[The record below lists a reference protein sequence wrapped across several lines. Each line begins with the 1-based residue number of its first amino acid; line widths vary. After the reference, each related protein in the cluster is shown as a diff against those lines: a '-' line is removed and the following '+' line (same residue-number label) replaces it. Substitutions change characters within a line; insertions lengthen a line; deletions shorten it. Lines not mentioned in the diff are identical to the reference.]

1 MSGHRE
7 RWLDDE
13 AGPLVRPYAITR
25 GRTRARGAPLD
36 LVTILVASG
45 EAVPPRSRLSPEQLR
60 LLWLCQIPHTVADLA
75 SRLELP
81 LGVIR
86 VLVDELI
93 EHRLLRVDLPAP
105 TELPDL
111 ATLRRIRDQL
121 RTI

>member
-7 RWLDDE
+7 RWLDED

-25 GRTRARGAPLD
+25 GRTRARGAKLD

-45 EAVPPRSRLSPEQLR
+45 EPVPPRLWLSPEHQR
-60 LLWLCQIPHTVADLA
+60 LLWLCRLQHTLADLA

-81 LGVIR
+81 LGVIQ
-86 VLVDELI
+86 VLVDELM
-93 EHRLLRVDLPAP
+93 EHGLLKIDMPAP

>member
-7 RWLDDE
+7 RWLDDD

-25 GRTRARGAPLD
+25 GRTRARGRALD
-36 LVTILVASG
+36 LVTILVTSG
-45 EAVPPRSRLSPEQLR
+45 DPPPPRLRLSPEHQR

-81 LGVIR
+81 LGVMQ
-86 VLVDELI
+86 VLLEELI
-93 EHRLLRVDLPAP
+93 EHHLLRIDLPAP

-111 ATLRRIRDQL
+111 ATLRRIRDEL